1 MTMAKIE
8 SKHNDTIVIPEGYR
22 VVVQSGRI
30 TFQKEFEDGD
40 VLHSTES
47 NEILIFKKYT
57 GEDEFSSHCNYSG
70 EDNSY
75 WIASYFRHAT
85 EEEKQTLFDK
95 IKEQGLRWNA
105 DDKRIEKIKW
115 RAKIGEEYYFIDSKG
130 AIKKDEEKGY
140 CDDENRYAFG
150 NYFRTYDQA
159 VEVARRMK
167 EVSHKYHYEIGE
179 WFT

>member
-1 MTMAKIE
+1 MAKIE

-30 TFQKEFEDGD
+30 TFQKEFKDGD

-47 NEILIFKKYT
+47 NEILIFQKYT
-57 GEDEFSSHCNYSG
+57 GDDEFSSHCNYSG
-70 EDNSY
+70 ENDLY
-75 WIASYFRHAT
+75 WIAQYFRHAT
-85 EEEKQTLFDK
+85 EEEKQTLFNK
-95 IKEQGLRWNA
+95 MMERGLRWNA

-115 RAKIGEEYYFIDSKG
+115 RAKGGEKYFYVDSRG
-130 AIKKDEEKGY
+130 AIRKEEESGT
-140 CDDENRYAFG
+140 CDDNNRYEFG
-150 NYFRTYDQA
+150 NYFRTYEQA
-159 VEVARRMK
+159 VEVANRIK